1 MNPGAGGE
9 VATGRGKRCRGW
21 GGRVMRTRGRLS
33 RRGGGRGHDNEGI
46 ASRGGER
53 GHGVTCGAHTGVIS
67 PRDPGS
73 RQVWNGGLAGV
84 ACPGWRRPLMAGILG
99 NLPLMEEGGDPPQHL
114 PC

>member
-9 VATGRGKRCRGW
+9 VATGRGKRRQGW

-53 GHGVTCGAHTGVIS
+53 GHGVAWGAHTGVICPRRSRIPARYGMGDS
-67 PRDPGS
+67 PVLPTRD
-73 RQVWNGGLAGV
+73 GGG
-84 ACPGWRRPLMAGILG
+84 R
-99 NLPLMEEGGDPPQHL
+99 
-114 PC
+114 